1 MKKILLACAL
11 FMLIVNYG
19 IGQSNHT
26 VTFSGSSGDFSADEK
41 YSASAG
47 STDYYITFDATYLY
61 IGAFRTSGSFGGSDN
76 LAIYIDTDPNSD
88 PTSGTG
94 TTTGQSYNSVSGT
107 LPFSANYNVHAEQS
121 YQEARSFGSS
131 WGSTISG
138 LNYWTSTTA
147 REVKIPFSS
156 IGSPKAL
163 YLTMWMGYNSGF
175 FSNVPGANIGASGN
189 PTIVSYFGGI
199 GVTSAGCYPKN
210 ITDDPITGS
219 LIDAAPA
226 TGAKYG
232 YLGSTTGSNT
242 AAGDFSVA
250 SGGSIVVSGG
260 ALDISGRI
268 VTMASGTTI
277 NNTATFTTTGSTLTF
292 NGIGTVSGTV
302 GLKDVNIAGGV
313 NFGTGSTIN
322 GTLTINAGGYVNTSA
337 PNYADGSI
345 LVYNAGTPYDR
356 SAEWAAGS
364 SGVGVPYNVK
374 VNTGFSLN
382 MDRGSGTGDARTVRG
397 KLTLAGS
404 MSFKGSSNSG
414 QGTIGGLTV
423 NGDLLMEGG
432 TLTLGHYI
440 NPNGSDLV
448 LFGNW
453 DRTSGSFVGN
463 GRAVFLD
470 GTTNT
475 AITTNTATVINY
487 LYVRKTAPASVTLNN
502 ELQVANVAT
511 VNDGATLNC
520 GTNYITGAGTFT
532 VSSGATLG
540 IGSVDGIT
548 SSGATGNIRV
558 SGTRTFS
565 TGANYNYNGTSA
577 QVSGGGLP
585 ATVNNFT
592 IDNATG
598 VKLSNT
604 ALTVSGTMTINS
616 GKLFTLESGKQLTVS
631 GTLTK
636 SAVANELVIN
646 SGASLITNS
655 AVSATVERE
664 IAARIPSY
672 QGWHF
677 ISSPI
682 ASQAFQSNFVSSP
695 PSSNEDFYL
704 WSETTNEWVNS
715 KSGSSPNFTF
725 NSAAFGSNF
734 IVGQGYLAAYSEL
747 SIKSFS
753 GTLNVVDVPKSL
765 TYTGTSGRKG
775 WNLLGNPFTSGIKWN
790 VTTWGVSNVAGV
802 AKIIKS
808 SDGSYQDISADGY
821 IPALNGFL
829 VRTTVNNQSITI
841 PATAKEH
848 NGSWYKS
855 DEIKQF
861 ALTVRDIEGATAQ
874 TSNIRINPEATSDFD
889 FLYDGEFVALYAPQ
903 FYSIAG
909 ENKLSTN
916 SLPEVTNETVINFGF
931 VKNDGSQFK
940 IEAED
945 LEEFGAI
952 AYLTDLKTGMVQNLN
967 SNPVYSFTSVSGDQ
981 PNRFKLS
988 FESVGIED
996 VAKVAP
1002 GIYTYGNKLCI
1013 ENSGQATLEVYN
1025 MAGQRI
1031 LVQDINNAGFY
1042 QTTLNNQ
1049 TGYYIVRL
1057 TNAGQV
1063 KVSKVFIK

>member
-1 MKKILLACAL
+1 MEIDGTNSVLDLNGFTL
-11 FMLIVNYG
+11 YL
-19 IGQSNHT
+19 GQS
-26 VTFSGSSGDFSADEK
+26 G
-41 YSASAG
+41 
-47 STDYYITFDATYLY
+47 
-61 IGAFRTSGSFGGSDN
+61 
-76 LAIYIDTDPNSD
+76 
-88 PTSGTG
+88 
-94 TTTGQSYNSVSGT
+94 
-107 LPFSANYNVHAEQS
+107 
-121 YQEARSFGSS
+121 
-131 WGSTISG
+131 
-138 LNYWTSTTA
+138 
-147 REVKIPFSS
+147 
-156 IGSPKAL
+156 
-163 YLTMWMGYNSGF
+163 
-175 FSNVPGANIGASGN
+175 
-189 PTIVSYFGGI
+189 
-199 GVTSAGCYPKN
+199 
-210 ITDDPITGS
+210 
-219 LIDAAPA
+219 
-226 TGAKYG
+226 
-232 YLGSTTGSNT
+232 
-242 AAGDFSVA
+242 VA
-250 SGGSIVVSGG
+250 S
-260 ALDISGRI
+260 
-268 VTMASGTTI
+268 TY
-277 NNTATFTTTGSTLTF
+277 N
-292 NGIGTVSGTV
+292 NGIGTPGVIKGSSTSNLSILGIGALGSIKFDQTTPGTTNVLQNLTIDRSSSGS
-302 GLKDVNIAGGV
+302 VNLGNSLV
-313 NFGTGSTIN
+313 VN
-322 GTLTINAGGYVNTSA
+322 GTLTSSA
-337 PNYADGSI
+337 
-345 LVYNAGTPYDR
+345 
-356 SAEWAAGS
+356 
-364 SGVGVPYNVK
+364 
-374 VNTGFSLN
+374 
-382 MDRGSGTGDARTVRG
+382 
-397 KLTLAGS
+397 
-404 MSFKGSSNSG
+404 
-414 QGTIGGLTV
+414 
-423 NGDLLMEGG
+423 
-432 TLTLGHYI
+432 
-440 NPNGSDLV
+440 
-448 LFGNW
+448 
-453 DRTSGSFVGN
+453 
-463 GRAVFLD
+463 
-470 GTTNT
+470 TTT
-475 AITTNTATVINY
+475 
-487 LYVRKTAPASVTLNN
+487 
-502 ELQVANVAT
+502 
-511 VNDGATLNC
+511 
-520 GTNYITGAGTFT
+520 
-532 VSSGATLG
+532 
-540 IGSVDGIT
+540 
-548 SSGATGNIRV
+548 
-558 SGTRTFS
+558 
-565 TGANYNYNGTSA
+565 
-577 QVSGGGLP
+577 
-585 ATVNNFT
+585 FT
-592 IDNATG
+592 IDASSVLT
-598 VKLSNT
+598 LSNSCQAT
-604 ALTVSGTMTINS
+604 
-616 GKLFTLESGKQLTVS
+616 FS
-631 GTLTK
+631 GTLTNSAGNAGLVVK
-636 SAVANELVIN
+636 S
-646 SGASLITNS
+646 GGSLITSS

-677 ISSPI
+677 ISSPV

-695 PSSNEDFYL
+695 PSANEDFYL

-874 TSNIRINPEATSDFD
+874 SSNIRINPEATSDFD

-1002 GIYTYGNKLCI
+1002 EIYTYGNKLCI

-1031 LVQDINNAGFY
+1031 LVQEINSTGLY

-1049 TGYYIVRL
+1049 TGYYVVRL